1 MPFVLI
7 RGTYFPAIGEPDGDS
22 VRFAAADISLWD
34 RLDGRVD
41 DPGTND
47 TLQLRF
53 EGIDAL
59 EKTAIQPLATE
70 ARDSMLD
77 LVGSSPGK
85 EPSRGYVLSRAAESH
100 GRPIVF
106 AFAGDPPEA
115 DGTDVFLDAARLREV
130 TVQVVTTG
138 ITPQF
143 VPTARLREAE
153 MEPRSHA
160 GPRHTPR

>member
-22 VRFAAADISLWD
+22 VRFAADDISLWD
-34 RLDGRVD
+34 RLDGHVD

-70 ARDSMLD
+70 ASA
-77 LVGSSPGK
+77 SS
-85 EPSRGYVLSRAAESH
+85 
-100 GRPIVF
+100 I
-106 AFAGDPPEA
+106 
-115 DGTDVFLDAARLREV
+115 
-130 TVQVVTTG
+130 
-138 ITPQF
+138 
-143 VPTARLREAE
+143 
-153 MEPRSHA
+153 
-160 GPRHTPR
+160 

>member
-1 MPFVLI
+1 MTFVLI

-59 EKTAIQPLATE
+59 EKTAIHSE
-70 ARDSMLD
+70 AVRKLPSPFIQL
-77 LVGSSPGK
+77 SS
-85 EPSRGYVLSRAAESH
+85 R
-100 GRPIVF
+100 
-106 AFAGDPPEA
+106 
-115 DGTDVFLDAARLREV
+115 FLTIAKNRLR
-130 TVQVVTTG
+130 
-138 ITPQF
+138 
-143 VPTARLREAE
+143 AW
-153 MEPRSHA
+153 
-160 GPRHTPR
+160 